1 VSFTGNLGDPEEIP
15 NPNAEM
21 GFEETAMA
29 RPDVETDTRAIAERI
44 YDGLAE
50 RFPGW
55 VARDGN
61 LEVGLTDEWSAVAAE
76 LRQEAVTV
84 PEAIYQ
90 TYGEEVLGIPA
101 TPPAPATAT
110 SSWSAIDDQGYTVT
124 AGTQLTLARTG
135 DDLVAFEV
143 LSSVEIPPGQRA
155 IDGVELVA
163 IADGTQGNNL
173 DGPGELIDPL
183 SWVEAIDVT
192 QPSAGGLDG
201 QTLEDYLTQLIMLM
215 RLVALRPILP
225 LDFAIMA
232 LRVPGVGRAVAMDLF
247 EPATGTWGHA
257 RTITLVLTDPDGERA
272 DEPVKQQVAA
282 YLDVLREV
290 NFVIHVIDATYEEI
304 DVAYQV
310 VAFAEQDP
318 TMVKEACEAALLD
331 YLAPA
336 NFRLG
341 TTSPS
346 IVGGEQIDPPAPG
359 QSPGR
364 QTLRVND
371 LVSLL
376 DRQRGVDFVPVGGV
390 QINGQADD
398 YTLTQPFTLPRPG
411 DIGGTVTVPSPSGGA
426 TV

>member
-1 VSFTGNLGDPEEIP
+1 MSFFDSDPEEVP
-15 NPNAEM
+15 NPNADM
-21 GFEETAMA
+21 AFEETAMA

-44 YDGLAE
+44 YDGLAS

-55 VARDGN
+55 VAHDGN

-101 TPPAPATAT
+101 TPPAPAVGTSTWTAL
-110 SSWSAIDDQGYTVT
+110 DKQGYTIT
-124 AGTQLTLARTG
+124 AGIQLTLARTG

-143 LSSVEIPPGQRA
+143 LSSVEIPQGQDSV
-155 IDGVELVA
+155 DGVEIVA
-163 IADGTQGNNL
+163 IADGAQGNGLN
-173 DGPGELIDPL
+173 GPAELIDPL
-183 SWVEAIDVT
+183 SWVQEVT
-192 QPSAGGLDG
+192 VSQPTAGGLNG

-215 RLVALRPILP
+215 RVIALRPILP
-225 LDFAIMA
+225 LDFAILA
-232 LRVPGVGRAVAMDLF
+232 LRVYGVGRAVAMDLYD
-247 EPATGTWGHA
+247 PTDGTWGHE
-257 RTITLVLTDPDGERA
+257 RTITLILTGDDGKPVLEEVRR
-272 DEPVKQQVAA
+272 QVAA

-290 NFVIHVIDATYEEI
+290 NFVIYVRDAVYEEV
-304 DVAYQV
+304 DVTYQV

-318 TMVKEACEAALLD
+318 AMVKELCDEALAD
-331 YLAPA
+331 YLSPS

-376 DRQRGVDFVPVGGV
+376 DRQRGVDFVPIGGV

-398 YTLTQPFTLPRPG
+398 YTLPQPYSLPEPG
-411 DIGGTVTVPSPSGGA
+411 QISGSVTVPAPSGGM